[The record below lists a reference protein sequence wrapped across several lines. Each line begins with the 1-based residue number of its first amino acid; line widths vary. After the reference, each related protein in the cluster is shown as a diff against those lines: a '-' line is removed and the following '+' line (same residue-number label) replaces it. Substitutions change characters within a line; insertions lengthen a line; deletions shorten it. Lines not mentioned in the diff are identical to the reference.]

1 VKKFFWILFL
11 IALIVIQF
19 IPVKRT
25 NPASISEI
33 DAPADVKAI
42 FRNSC
47 FDCHSNETVW
57 PWYSYVAPASWL
69 LVSDVNEGRENL
81 NFSNWGN
88 LDRSKQTKLREEI
101 WEEIRE
107 ERMPLWQYRILHP
120 GSKLSQEQKNL
131 IRNWSG
137 E

>member
-1 VKKFFWILFL
+1 M

-57 PWYSYVAPASWL
+57 PWYSYIAPASWL

>member
-1 VKKFFWILFL
+1 MKKFLWILFF

-19 IPVKRT
+19 IPVDRT
-25 NPASISEI
+25 NPGAISEI
-33 DAPADVKAI
+33 NAPDDLKAI

-47 FDCHSNETVW
+47 YDCHSHETVW
-57 PWYSYVAPASWL
+57 PWYSYIAPASWL
-69 LVSDVNEGRENL
+69 LVSDVNEGREHL
-81 NFSNWGN
+81 NFSKWNT

-107 ERMPLWQYRILHP
+107 EKMPLWQYRILHP

-131 IRNWSG
+131 IRNWAG

>member
-1 VKKFFWILFL
+1 MKKFFWILFL

-57 PWYSYVAPASWL
+57 PWYSYIAPASWL

>member
-1 VKKFFWILFL
+1 MKKFFWILFF

>member
-1 VKKFFWILFL
+1 M

-69 LVSDVNEGRENL
+69 LVSDINEGRENL

>member
-1 VKKFFWILFL
+1 MKKFLWILFF

-19 IPVKRT
+19 IPVDRT

-33 DAPADVKAI
+33 NAPDDLKTI

-47 FDCHSNETVW
+47 YNCHSNETVW
-57 PWYSYVAPASWL
+57 PWYSYIAPASWL
-69 LVSDVNEGRENL
+69 LVSDVNEGREHL
-81 NFSNWGN
+81 NFSNWN
-88 LDRSKQTKLREEI
+88 TLDLSKQTKLREEI

-107 ERMPLWQYRILHP
+107 EHMPLWQYRILHP

-131 IRNWSG
+131 IRNWAG

>member
-1 VKKFFWILFL
+1 VKKFFWILFF

-25 NPASISEI
+25 NPGSISEI

-47 FDCHSNETVW
+47 FDCHSNETIW

-88 LDRSKQTKLREEI
+88 LDRSKQAKLREEI

>member
-107 ERMPLWQYRILHP
+107 ERMPLLQYRILHP

>member
-1 VKKFFWILFL
+1 MKKFLWILFF

-19 IPVKRT
+19 IPMNRT

-33 DAPADVKAI
+33 NTPDDLKTI

-47 FDCHSNETVW
+47 YNCHSNETVW
-57 PWYSYVAPASWL
+57 PWYSYIAPASWL
-69 LVSDVNEGRENL
+69 LVSDVNEGREHL
-81 NFSNWGN
+81 NFSNWN
-88 LDRSKQTKLREEI
+88 TLDLSKQTKLREEI

-107 ERMPLWQYRILHP
+107 EKMPLWQYRILHP

-131 IRNWSG
+131 IRNWAG

>member
-69 LVSDVNEGRENL
+69 LVSDINEGRENL

>member
-1 VKKFFWILFL
+1 MKKFFWILFL

>member
-1 VKKFFWILFL
+1 MKKFLWILFF

-19 IPVKRT
+19 IPVDRT

-33 DAPADVKAI
+33 NAPDDLKTI

-47 FDCHSNETVW
+47 YNCHSNETVW
-57 PWYSYVAPASWL
+57 PWYSYIAPASWL
-69 LVSDVNEGRENL
+69 LVSDVNEGREHL
-81 NFSNWGN
+81 NFSNWN
-88 LDRSKQTKLREEI
+88 TLDRSKQTKLREEI

-107 ERMPLWQYRILHP
+107 EKMPLWQYRILHP

-131 IRNWSG
+131 IRNWAG

>member
-33 DAPADVKAI
+33 DAPAEVKAI
-42 FRNSC
+42 FTNSC

>member
-1 VKKFFWILFL
+1 MKKFFWILFF

-25 NPASISEI
+25 NPGSISEI
-33 DAPADVKAI
+33 NAPADVKAI

-47 FDCHSNETVW
+47 YDCHSNETIW

>member
-1 VKKFFWILFL
+1 MKKFFWILFL

-69 LVSDVNEGRENL
+69 LVSDINEGRENL

>member
-1 VKKFFWILFL
+1 MKKFFWILFL

-137 E
+137 D

>member
-1 VKKFFWILFL
+1 M

>member
-1 VKKFFWILFL
+1 MKKFFWILFF

-25 NPASISEI
+25 NPGSISEI

-88 LDRSKQTKLREEI
+88 LDRSKQAKLREEI

>member
-57 PWYSYVAPASWL
+57 PWYSYIAPASWL

>member
-1 VKKFFWILFL
+1 VKKFFWILFF

-25 NPASISEI
+25 NPGSISEI

-47 FDCHSNETVW
+47 FDCHSNETIW

-88 LDRSKQTKLREEI
+88 LDRSKQTKLREAI

-120 GSKLSQEQKNL
+120 GSKLSQDQKNL